1 MLLPERWVAVT
12 GGSSASLGR
21 AIGGR
26 DVRWREKPGPRDPGA
41 VGGVPVFGAHRLIGG
56 PEDNSA
62 SQTMRY
68 NETAPA
74 LGDAN
79 GLPAAEGHAPVR
91 IAQQGRFRDSQP
103 VTITG
108 EIRGGER

>member
-56 PEDNSA
+56 PQDNSA

-68 NETAPA
+68 NGRPPG

-79 GLPAAEGHAPVR
+79 RLTASEGHAAVPT
-91 IAQQGRFRDSQP
+91 AQQGRFRDSQP
-103 VTITG
+103 VTIT
-108 EIRGGER
+108 